1 MLGDWTARWTIAV
14 PVMIWSLACPA
25 FWEFDVYGWVIPIL
39 LGTVVAI
46 RVLMFRNVVSDKKT
60 WYMWNFW
67 ITSLY
72 TLPLIKYHELRI

>member
-1 MLGDWTARWTIAV
+1 M
-14 PVMIWSLACPA
+14 
-25 FWEFDVYGWVIPIL
+25 L

-46 RVLMFRNVVSDKKT
+46 RVLMFRDVVSDKKT

-72 TLPLIKYHELRI
+72 TLPLIKYYELRI